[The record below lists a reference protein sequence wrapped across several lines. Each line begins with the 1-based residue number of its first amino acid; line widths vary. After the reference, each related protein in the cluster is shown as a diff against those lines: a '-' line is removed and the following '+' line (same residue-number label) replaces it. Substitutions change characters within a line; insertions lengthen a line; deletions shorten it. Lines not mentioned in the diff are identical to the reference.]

1 VIFQI
6 GDLVKLHPDDRDY
19 RRGSELRGI
28 VFQTQ
33 DGTLTDTQVV
43 RVAWLNWTLYFEND
57 NLRWYD
63 AEEIL
68 KA

>member
-1 VIFQI
+1 MTFQI
-6 GDLVKLHPDDRDY
+6 GDLVKLNPNDRDY

-33 DGTLTDTQVV
+33 DSPHTDNQVV
-43 RVAWLNWTLYFEND
+43 RVAWLNWPLYFEND

-63 AEEIL
+63 AEELL

>member
-1 VIFQI
+1 MFSI
-6 GDLVKLHPDDRDY
+6 GDLVKLNPDDSDF

-28 VFQTQ
+28 VFDEEESTYIKKQ
-33 DGTLTDTQVV
+33 LV
-43 RVAWLNWTLYFEND
+43 RVIWLNWSLYFEND
-57 NLRWYD
+57 NPRWYE